1 MTNPILLPIDL
12 SQQSSWQ
19 TVLPVAEK
27 MARDNNA
34 DLHVLTVIPDFGMA
48 VVGSFFPADY
58 AKNTMKETEQLLEK
72 FASDHLP
79 ADLNIQ
85 THVRFGTIYKE
96 VLKVANEIQCSL
108 IIMESHRPETKD
120 YLLGPNAARV
130 VRHARQSVYV
140 VRG

>member
-1 MTNPILLPIDL
+1 MTNPVLLPIDL
-12 SQQSSWQ
+12 NQESSWKP
-19 TVLPVAEK
+19 VLPVAEK
-27 MARDNNA
+27 MARDDNA
-34 DLHVLTVIPDFGMA
+34 DLHVLTVIPDYGMA

-58 AKNTMKETEQLLEK
+58 AKNTMKETEKLLQK
-72 FASDHLP
+72 LVSDHLP
-79 ADLNIQ
+79 ADLNVH

-96 VLKVANEIQCSL
+96 VLQVADEIQCSL
-108 IIMESHRPETKD
+108 IIMASHRPETQD

>member
-1 MTNPILLPIDL
+1 MTNTILLPIDL
-12 SQQSSWQ
+12 NQQSSWEP
-19 TVLPVAEK
+19 VLPVAEK
-27 MARDNNA
+27 MARADNA
-34 DLHVLTVIPDFGMA
+34 DLHVLTVIPDYGMA

-58 AKNTMKETEQLLEK
+58 AKNTMKETEKLLEK

-79 ADLNIQ
+79 ADLNIH

-96 VLKVANEIQCSL
+96 VLGVADEIQCSL
-108 IIMESHRPETKD
+108 IIMASHRPETQD